1 MERIATDM
9 TFEKLFTCQHLFL
22 LHTSIQN
29 MDNTID
35 FFRHFTIVRY
45 HNNSCILFFVQFYEK
60 LHNILR
66 CLRIKSASRFIG
78 NNKLRVINNC
88 SGNSYVV
95 AALLTIYLVRDSL
108 YLLDRRHEVRL
119 KLYFSRFITQT
130 IIN

>member
-1 MERIATDM
+1 MIVITDAIPIIIPIIVKILRRLFFKMERIATDM

-22 LHTSIQN
+22 LHTPIQN
-29 MDNTID
+29 MDNTIS
-35 FFRHFTIVRY
+35 FFRHFTIMRY

-88 SGNSYVV
+88 PGNSYT
-95 AALLTIYLVRDSL
+95 LLLPS
-108 YLLDRRHEVRL
+108 
-119 KLYFSRFITQT
+119 
-130 IIN
+130 